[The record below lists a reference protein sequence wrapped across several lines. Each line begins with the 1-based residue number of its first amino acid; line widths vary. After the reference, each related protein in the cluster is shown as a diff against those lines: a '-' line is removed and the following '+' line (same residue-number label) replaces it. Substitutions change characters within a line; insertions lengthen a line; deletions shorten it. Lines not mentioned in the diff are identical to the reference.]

1 MWHNKKSLMRLI
13 LIYDNESFKKQIE
26 SISKKY
32 NVKLDDYKY
41 TSSKALKIKNYYG
54 TRILPFCVFK
64 NKEVEI
70 PFYSDNN
77 DCTIEHIDEIL
88 NRYAKG
94 NI

>member
-1 MWHNKKSLMRLI
+1 MKLI
-13 LIYDNESFKKQIE
+13 LIYDNNTFKEQVE
-26 SISKKY
+26 GISKKY
-32 NVKLDDYKY
+32 NVSLDNYKH
-41 TSSKALKIKNYYG
+41 TSTKALKIKNYYG
-54 TRILPFCVFK
+54 AKVLPFCVFK

>member
-1 MWHNKKSLMRLI
+1 MRLI

-41 TSSKALKIKNYYG
+41 ISSKALKIKNYYG

>member
-1 MWHNKKSLMRLI
+1 MRLI
-13 LIYDNESFKKQIE
+13 LLYDNKIFKEQVE
-26 SISKKY
+26 VISKKY
-32 NVKLDDYKY
+32 NVSLDDYKH
-41 TSSKALKIKNYYG
+41 TSAKALKIKNYYG
-54 TRILPFCVFK
+54 ARVLPFCVFK

-94 NI
+94 NL